1 MVTKAL
7 THNTAYC
14 ITNNNE
20 ERFQIYAT
28 KYIKSVLLILI
39 YTCNVMPLLK
49 YIITHVNINFI
60 CPYKQGNKR
69 CERKGIIMILQ

>member
-28 KYIKSVLLILI
+28 KYIKSVLLII
-39 YTCNVMPLLK
+39 YTCMPLLK

>member
-7 THNTAYC
+7 THNTAHC
-14 ITNNNE
+14 ITY
-20 ERFQIYAT
+20 RTYTDITRYAT
-28 KYIKSVLLILI
+28 KYIKSVLLII
-39 YTCNVMPLLK
+39 YTCMPLLK

-60 CPYKQGNKR
+60 CPYTHGNER